1 MTKLFDPFL
10 SKMKEHCSYEIVAT
24 HEGSG
29 HVGMATK
36 IFVLILHVTR
46 DQCQSSCELHKSFC
60 FQTQQFV
67 IIIIIIIIIVIIII
81 IIVIIIIIIII
92 LFIIVSSLLARPL
105 SPH

>member
-10 SKMKEHCSYEIVAT
+10 SKMKEYCSYEIVAT

-67 IIIIIIIIIVIIII
+67 IIIIIIIIVIIII
-81 IIVIIIIIIII
+81 VIIIIII